1 MKLTSFT
8 VVVSALESA
17 RVRYIVAGGLAVN
30 AHGYLRFTKDVD
42 IVVQLVPDNIE
53 RAFAAL
59 TAVGYR
65 PSVPIVAAQFSD
77 AATRAGWIRDKN
89 MQVLQFWSDKHPETP
104 IDMFVT
110 EPFQF
115 DEEYDRALVKPLHG
129 AVDVRFVCMPTLIRM
144 KVEAGRAQDLLD
156 VENLKIRIDDHA
168 GK

>member
-8 VVVSALESA
+8 VIISALERA
-17 RVRYIVAGGLAVN
+17 GVRYIVAGGLAVN

-42 IVVQLVPDNIE
+42 IVVQLVPENIE

-65 PSVPIVAAQFSD
+65 PSVPIIATQFSD
-77 AATRAGWIRDKN
+77 EKTRAGWIRDKN

-110 EPFQF
+110 EPFPF
-115 DEEYDRALVKPLHG
+115 DEEYIRALVKPLHG
-129 AVDVRFVCMPTLIRM
+129 SIDVRFVSLPTLMRM
-144 KVEAGRAQDLLD
+144 KETAGRSQDLVD
-156 VENLKIRIDDHA
+156 IENLKLRIDDHA
-168 GK
+168 AK

>member
-8 VVVSALESA
+8 VVVSALENA
-17 RVRYIVAGGLAVN
+17 GVRYIVAGGLAVN

-77 AATRAGWIRDKN
+77 AATRAGWIHAHADPHER
-89 MQVLQFWSDKHPETP
+89 
-104 IDMFVT
+104 
-110 EPFQF
+110 
-115 DEEYDRALVKPLHG
+115 G
-129 AVDVRFVCMPTLIRM
+129 
-144 KVEAGRAQDLLD
+144 GRACSGPC
-156 VENLKIRIDDHA
+156 RY
-168 GK
+168 